1 MGNSFAL
8 PFSCCSFKPPATA
21 HLCCFSAE
29 PVTAYTCSAFLL
41 IVAAHLPAYPH
52 SLFRAAAKVMDAAL
66 ISQPALHPSIHSS
79 SLCVAGSEAPVLGS
93 SPGSL
98 TSLHKTRMVPHCF
111 PPPHCPFSSPLLS
124 ATPNAIHSPHC
135 PLHSPPSPPPL
146 PFPLP
151 CLQCIGSAFSPLSL
165 FILGMSMADET
176 EREGVQEARLGPL
189 LTSLALVA
197 AKGLLLPLL
206 IVLPRRAWLGEG
218 RGGGEGGGGRGGVA
232 LAESKITWYFCVPCL
247 CHSQQL
253 FYSPLF
259 V

>member
-29 PVTAYTCSAFLL
+29 PVTAYTCSSFLL

-111 PPPHCPFSSPLLS
+111 PPPHCPFSSPLLLLANGRTGQRRGWRRS
-124 ATPNAIHSPHC
+124 CASWPPAGSWTTSP
-135 PLHSPPSPPPL
+135 SG
-146 PFPLP
+146 P
-151 CLQCIGSAFSPLSL
+151 CS
-165 FILGMSMADET
+165 
-176 EREGVQEARLGPL
+176 R
-189 LTSLALVA
+189 
-197 AKGLLLPLL
+197 
-206 IVLPRRAWLGEG
+206 
-218 RGGGEGGGGRGGVA
+218 
-232 LAESKITWYFCVPCL
+232 
-247 CHSQQL
+247 
-253 FYSPLF
+253 
-259 V
+259 